1 MMKISPDELNKLL
14 QKKWKVRCD
23 DLEYIEPF
31 WDIIKSDN
39 IKGKTIYPKNQ
50 KRIPAKRSK
59 NETKSAR

>member
-1 MMKISPDELNKLL
+1 MMRVSPDELNKLL

-31 WDIIKSDN
+31 WDIIKSDD
-39 IKGKTIYPKNQ
+39 IRGKRPTPKNQ
-50 KRIPAKRSK
+50 KRISAKRSK

>member
-31 WDIIKSDN
+31 WDIIKSDD
-39 IKGKTIYPKNQ
+39 IRGKRPTQ
-50 KRIPAKRSK
+50 KKSNRIPTKRSK